1 VALLNIDR
9 EQGDEVVVLS
19 RDEGVS
25 VFKQTPSGWVGLVQS
40 IRLYDETAQEAF
52 KRGDIKAAEPELRD
66 LVLGGKPVRLTP
78 LAPEAV
84 AAAAEDTSPPS
95 KR

>member
-1 VALLNIDR
+1 M
-9 EQGDEVVVLS
+9 Q
-19 RDEGVS
+19 S
-25 VFKQTPSGWVGLVQS
+25 V
-40 IRLYDETAQEAF
+40 RLYDESSHEAF
-52 KRGDIKAAEPELRD
+52 KRGDIKTAEPELRD

-84 AAAAEDTSPPS
+84 ATAAEDTSPPS